1 VEIPYKELQ
10 QNTLENL
17 IEEFVSREGT
27 DYGVQVYS
35 MQDKV
40 RHVMRQL
47 EQGSAYIDYDAET
60 SSCNIVKRHKV

>member
-1 VEIPYKELQ
+1 MEIPYKELQ

-60 SSCNIVKRHKV
+60 SSCNIVKRT